1 MGRSGRIKSRA
12 TQFLIISS
20 ILTISNSGRNYYGW
34 WKEGRECPKPFRN
47 GSPMVQQ
54 ITATAVEVSW
64 KGLLNNHGC
73 FDSVRV
79 LHYPDRKGFGEA
91 RISEKL
97 SKNSTSHVVTG
108 LEPLQKSTFGVI
120 AVEEKGNVCNISPL
134 NKITTHYVEEGSGAG
149 DVQVENYHE
158 TDHFDYK
165 SCF

>member
-1 MGRSGRIKSRA
+1 MAGRSGRKKSRA
-12 TQFLIISS
+12 TQLLIIGS
-20 ILTISNSGRNYYGW
+20 ILTISHSGRNYYG
-34 WKEGRECPKPFRN
+34 RCPWVGVPT
-47 GSPMVQQ
+47 VQQ

-108 LEPLQKSTFGVI
+108 LEPLQKSTFGV
-120 AVEEKGNVCNISPL
+120 
-134 NKITTHYVEEGSGAG
+134 
-149 DVQVENYHE
+149 
-158 TDHFDYK
+158 
-165 SCF
+165 